1 MNKIEK
7 SENNN
12 TQNMSSFKTEDIK
25 RCLNC
30 YKTLLI
36 ELIKKNDEY
45 FIKYNCENGHQG
57 EVSLEEYLKNDK
69 YSLKKLNCGECNK
82 KQENDFYLYNYCITC
97 QKILCHNC
105 LINHSVKQ
113 HQTNNFSK
121 YDSICSI
128 HNNTYDNYCNNCK
141 KNICMICLDE
151 HDGHQIDS
159 LSKSIEYGKNFDNKK
174 NEVINEIEKI
184 KKEIIEELSKEL
196 DLIKHI
202 YLNYVK
208 NMNMKF
214 SLINNLIDT
223 YNFEKKLN
231 NYNYEI
237 IENLKN
243 IDKIKFEYPDF
254 SNCKNIFEK
263 YKNGVIQNLN
273 SNKSQT
279 LEKHTNIVN
288 QIILLKDGRIASS
301 SDDKSI
307 LIYNKEMDQV
317 ELTINLDD
325 KVYNIMQSNDGYIF
339 ASLESG
345 SISIIKLNSLNS
357 YQLIESVKEH
367 QDSVNKIIEIKDG
380 RFISCSN
387 DKTIKIWEFSNEKL
401 ILNKTLNE
409 DNEINSII
417 EYKENEIIST
427 PYRKGS
433 IIVWDIN
440 ESKNKKVFSMEC
452 YGLWNNIQKI
462 NDHNVIIGGEKYIYL
477 FQNYDLIKKI
487 EINSGCYS
495 ICYLSNGNILTGH
508 HNGNIKEWKFYGDEL
523 NCIGEKERAHDNE
536 INVICEIKNKFILTG
551 ALDKINI
558 YKI

>member
-1 MNKIEK
+1 ML
-7 SENNN
+7 
-12 TQNMSSFKTEDIK
+12 
-25 RCLNC
+25 CLN
-30 YKTLLI
+30 
-36 ELIKKNDEY
+36 E
-45 FIKYNCENGHQG
+45 
-57 EVSLEEYLKNDK
+57 
-69 YSLKKLNCGECNK
+69 
-82 KQENDFYLYNYCITC
+82 
-97 QKILCHNC
+97 HN
-105 LINHSVKQ
+105 
-113 HQTNNFSK
+113 
-121 YDSICSI
+121 
-128 HNNTYDNYCNNCK
+128 
-141 KNICMICLDE
+141 
-151 HDGHQIDS
+151 GHQIDS
-159 LSKSIEYGKNFDNKK
+159 LSKYFSENINNFDDKK
-174 NEVINEIEKI
+174 NEIINVIEKI
-184 KKEIIEELSKEL
+184 KKEIIEEYSNVIKYL
-196 DLIKHI
+196 DT
-202 YLNYVK
+202 YLNYINK
-208 NMNMKF
+208 NMIF

-237 IENLKN
+237 SENLKN
-243 IDKIKFEYPDF
+243 IEKIKFEYPDF

-301 SDDKSI
+301 SNDKSI
-307 LIYNKEMDQV
+307 LIYNKEMDNV
-317 ELTINLDD
+317 ELTINLESN
-325 KVYNIMQSNDGYIF
+325 VLNIMQSNNGYIF

-367 QDSVNKIIEIKDG
+367 QESVNKIIQIKDG

-417 EYKENEIIST
+417 EYKKNEIIST
-427 PYRKGS
+427 PYGKGL
-433 IIVWDIN
+433 IIFWDIN
-440 ESKNKKVFSMEC
+440 KSKKKNTFFVEC

-477 FQNYDLIKKI
+477 FQNYDLIKNIKI
-487 EINSGCYS
+487 DSGCYS

-508 HNGNIKEWKFYGDEL
+508 HNGNIKEWKFNNNEL
-523 NCIGEKERAHDNE
+523 NCIGEKEGVYDDE